1 MKRALILAPIFVLS
15 GCLLNQTDP
24 AAVLPPKAFLT
35 GQVTVQDMVVAN
47 TGVLATVSA
56 QFVAKPKEAATAPAP
71 VAAILDTQENRSQAV
86 ASFFEQSTRG
96 GACEKFKIDMNEAPP
111 VQEKEAP
118 KPVPPVS
125 VGRVGFG
132 PALQESLLL
141 LTPNKLNQYQA
152 KLPQGLP
159 PGAYVVVGEGTA
171 DVEAF
176 NEILSMPEEVRS
188 FRINGRDFGDLLIDF
203 HPGNNQDL
211 FWQDPAIGNDQ
222 NLILANI
229 IQRGKDYSYAVRC
242 MMREDDIPSVSG
254 YKTWTLD
261 KGWFAEFPRSG
272 SIEFYF
278 LRAHRRVTQTKRSK
292 TDLQGI
298 RTYYSKLD
306 VKP

>member
-1 MKRALILAPIFVLS
+1 MKRVLTLAPLLLLS

-35 GQVTVQDMVVAN
+35 GMVTVQDMLVAN
-47 TGVLATVSA
+47 TGELATVSA
-56 QFVAKPKEAATAPAP
+56 QFVAKPKDSGAPAP
-71 VAAILDTQENRSQAV
+71 VAAILDSQERRSQAV
-86 ASFFEQSTRG
+86 AAFYDQPSRA
-96 GACEKFKIDMNEAPP
+96 GACEKFKIDMNAPATP
-111 VQEKEAP
+111 EEKAAP
-118 KPVPPVS
+118 KPLPPVS

-141 LTPNKLNQYQA
+141 LAQNKLNQYQA
-152 KLPQGLP
+152 KLPMGLP
-159 PGAYVVVGEGTA
+159 SGAYVVVGEGTE

-176 NEILSMPEEVRS
+176 NEVLSMPEEVHN

-203 HPGNNQDL
+203 RPGNNQDL

-222 NLILANI
+222 NLILANV
-229 IQRGKDYSYAVRC
+229 IQRGKDWSYAVRC
-242 MMREDDIPSVSG
+242 MLKEDDIPSVSG
-254 YKTWTLD
+254 YKNWTLD

-272 SIEFYF
+272 AVEFYF
-278 LRAHRRVTQTKRSK
+278 LRAHRRVTKTKRSQ

-298 RTYYSKLD
+298 RTFYSKLD